1 MGHRRQQL
9 RHQLPRLLL
18 GEAAARHDAIEELA
32 ALNLLG
38 DDEQVVLVFER
49 TEDSVQRV
57 QSAGSRVRLDDDNN
71 DEDWDLGGTSV
82 GGVSTPI
89 RPKPDKF

>member
-1 MGHRRQQL
+1 M
-9 RHQLPRLLL
+9 PSNPNSNPSP
-18 GEAAARHDAIEELA
+18 DPSPSPSP
-32 ALNLLG
+32 NPNPNPNPN
-38 DDEQVVLVFER
+38 QVVLVFER